1 MRDTKHLLLRGKS
14 WSAKVR
20 IPPSLMKH
28 FGGNTHVIRALKTK
42 SLSVAQHKRH
52 AVVADIKAQFKA
64 ADENGIQFS
73 AAKWQERIAAKQF
86 DSSEFVAEVRKVQRT
101 QGDIAAAELSGR
113 SFKLFTELDHL
124 EAQWFADSGFN
135 AKTESRYRHVI
146 KLLRDHIRHLQAQ
159 GEDVLECIEDVT
171 AKVAISFRNHL
182 KESSVHKV
190 TGNSYFSALSSRW
203 HYLQEQEAVKD
214 LVNPWAGIRMPK
226 GSSIGTKPKRRP
238 YEDHE
243 LVTVFTKGKMRQP
256 LFDVAAMLVSTGMRR
271 GEPFSLKVKDV
282 SAGWFFIPEA
292 KTEAGVRR
300 VPVPDLLKAGLKRI
314 MKGKRPEDFLFVEGG
329 NAKSQKAGYLTGQQF
344 LRHRRGVGLVDD
356 SIPIH
361 SLRHW
366 YSTKADSL
374 GFQRHQI
381 QALIGH
387 DSGERKSVTTVYTH
401 VMDKPKLKIVVSV
414 IKSLPSQVKKSIAA
428 GFGRSN

>member
-1 MRDTKHLLLRGKS
+1 
-14 WSAKVR
+14 
-20 IPPSLMKH
+20 MKH

-42 SLSVAQHKRH
+42 SLSAAQHKRH

-64 ADENGIQFS
+64 AKEDSVKFS
-73 AAKWQERIAAKQF
+73 ATKWQERIAAKQF
-86 DSSEFVAEVRKVQRT
+86 DSSEFVAEVRKVQKT

-124 EAQWFADSGFN
+124 ETQWFADSGFN

-146 KLLRDHIRHLQAQ
+146 TLLREHIRRLQTQ

-182 KESSVHKV
+182 KDSGVHKV

-203 HYLQEQEAVKD
+203 RYLQEQEAVKD
-214 LVNPWAGIRMPK
+214 LINPWSSIRMPK
-226 GSSIGTKPKRRP
+226 GSSTGTKPKRQP
-238 YEDHE
+238 YKDDE
-243 LVTVFTKGKMRQP
+243 LVTLFTKGKMGQL
-256 LFDVAAMLVSTGMRR
+256 LFDVSAMLVTTGMRR

-282 SAGWFFIPEA
+282 NAGWFFIPEA

-300 VPVPDLLKAGLKRI
+300 VPVPNILKAGLKRI
-314 MKGKRPEDFLFVEGG
+314 MKGKGSEDFLFVEESE
-329 NAKSQKAGYLTGQQF
+329 AKGQKAGNRTGQQF
-344 LRHRRGVGLVDD
+344 LRHRRAVGLGGD
-356 SIPIH
+356 SIPMH

-387 DSGERKSVTTVYTH
+387 DSGEKKSVTTAYTH
-401 VMDKPKLKIVVSV
+401 VMDKPKLTIVASV
-414 IKSLPSQVKKSIAA
+414 IKTLPSQVKKSIVA
-428 GFGRSN
+428 GFGNSS